1 MELNDLQLIYI
12 ALVLPTLF
20 GLILVAEGLNKV
32 LKEEKQ
38 GWVSIVLGLVFV
50 GIVIFGYLF
59 LVQDLL

>member
-1 MELNDLQLIYI
+1 MKNNDPQFIYI

-38 GWVSIVLGLVFV
+38 GWVSFALGFVFI
-50 GIVIFGYLF
+50 GIVIFAYFF
-59 LVQDLL
+59 LLESLL

>member
-1 MELNDLQLIYI
+1 MKTSDPQFIYI

-38 GWVSIVLGLVFV
+38 GWGSLVLGFIFIGV
-50 GIVIFGYLF
+50 VIFGYLF
-59 LVQDLL
+59 LVQNLL

>member
-1 MELNDLQLIYI
+1 MELNDPQLIYI

-38 GWVSIVLGLVFV
+38 GWVSFVLGFVFI
-50 GIVIFGYLF
+50 GIVIFAYLF
-59 LVQDLL
+59 LLGGLL

>member
-1 MELNDLQLIYI
+1 MELNDLQLVYI

-38 GWVSIVLGLVFV
+38 GWVSIVLGFAFV

>member
-1 MELNDLQLIYI
+1 MKTSDPQFIYI

-38 GWVSIVLGLVFV
+38 GWVSLVLGFIFI

-59 LVQDLL
+59 LVQNLL